1 MEKKKTPPP
10 TIDNDILARV
20 ERFATNFPEYLQR
33 LEKESQKISEN
44 LPKIT
49 LEVEEFKKVQT
60 TLTPALS
67 TAVRKALVEERNIFV
82 THAVKVLKEEI
93 DSVLKEYRHRTKEMT
108 QKYLENGEKFKSDM
122 EKTVSTLKQLLNLHK
137 QRLTYKGLLICL
149 VFCAASVL
157 TGSGLFYFFPQ
168 KVYYQDMNTAK
179 NIIMGRVTWE
189 RFNKLSPKEQDIL
202 VEGVKKHMLSLSHK
216 GAYNHRN

>member
-1 MEKKKTPPP
+1 MEKKKAPPP

-33 LEKESQKISEN
+33 LEKESKKIGEN

-82 THAVKVLKEEI
+82 AHAVKALKEDME
-93 DSVLKEYRHRTKEMT
+93 SVLKDYRHRTKEMT
-108 QKYLENGEKFKSDM
+108 QKYLEDGEKFKADI
-122 EKTVSTLKQLLNLHK
+122 ERTVSNLKQLLNLHK

-157 TGSGLFYFFPQ
+157 TGGGLFYFFPQ
-168 KVYYQDMNTAK
+168 KIYYQDINTAK
-179 NIIMGRVTWE
+179 NIVMGRVAWE
-189 RFNKLSPKEQDIL
+189 SFNKLSPKDQDIL
-202 VEGVKKHMLSLSHK
+202 VEAVKKHILLK
-216 GAYNHRN
+216 K

>member
-1 MEKKKTPPP
+1 MEKKKAPLR

-20 ERFATNFPEYLQR
+20 DRFATNFPEYLQR
-33 LEKESQKISEN
+33 LEKESQKIGEN

-67 TAVRKALVEERNIFV
+67 AAIRKVLIEERNIFV

-93 DSVLKEYRHRTKEMT
+93 DSVLKECRHQTKEMT
-108 QKYLENGEKFKSDM
+108 QKYLEDGEKFKTDM

-137 QRLTYKGLLICL
+137 QRLTHKGLLICF
-149 VFCAASVL
+149 VFCVASVL

-179 NIIMGRVTWE
+179 NILMGRVAWE
-189 RFNKLSPKEQDIL
+189 SFNKLSPKDQDIL
-202 VEGVKKHMLSLSHK
+202 VEAVKKHLLLK
-216 GAYNHRN
+216 K

>member
-1 MEKKKTPPP
+1 
-10 TIDNDILARV
+10 V
-20 ERFATNFPEYLQR
+20 
-33 LEKESQKISEN
+33 
-44 LPKIT
+44 
-49 LEVEEFKKVQT
+49 
-60 TLTPALS
+60 
-67 TAVRKALVEERNIFV
+67 KALKDDME
-82 THAVKVLKEEI
+82 
-93 DSVLKEYRHRTKEMT
+93 SVLKECRHRTKEMT
-108 QKYLENGEKFKSDM
+108 QKYLEDGEKFKADM
-122 EKTVSTLKQLLNLHK
+122 ERTVSILKQLLNLQK
-137 QRLTYKGLLICL
+137 QRLTHKGLLICF
-149 VFCAASVL
+149 VFCVTSVL

>member
-1 MEKKKTPPP
+1 MEKKKTPSP

-33 LEKESQKISEN
+33 LEKESKKISEN

-67 TAVRKALVEERNIFV
+67 AAVRKALIEEKNIFV
-82 THAVKVLKEEI
+82 THAAKALKEDME
-93 DSVLKEYRHRTKEMT
+93 SVLKDYRHRTKEMT
-108 QKYLENGEKFKSDM
+108 QKYLEDGEKFRADM
-122 EKTVSTLKQLLNLHK
+122 EKTVSTLKQLLNLQK
-137 QRLTYKGLLICL
+137 QRLTYKGLLICF
-149 VFCAASVL
+149 VFCVASVL

-189 RFNKLSPKEQDIL
+189 SFNKLSPKDQDIL
-202 VEGVKKHMLSLSHK
+202 VEGVKKYMLVK
-216 GAYNHRN
+216 N

>member
-20 ERFATNFPEYLQR
+20 DRFAINFPEYLQR
-33 LEKESQKISEN
+33 LEKESKKISEN

-67 TAVRKALVEERNIFV
+67 AAVRKALVEERNIFV

-122 EKTVSTLKQLLNLHK
+122 EKTVSTLKQLLNLQK
-137 QRLTYKGLLICL
+137 QRLTHKGLLICF

-179 NIIMGRVTWE
+179 NIVMGRVAWE
-189 RFNKLSPKEQDIL
+189 SFNKLSPKDQDIL
-202 VEGVKKHMLSLSHK
+202 VEAVKKHILLK
-216 GAYNHRN
+216 K

>member
-1 MEKKKTPPP
+1 MEKKKAPSC

-20 ERFATNFPEYLQR
+20 DRFATNFPEYLQR
-33 LEKESQKISEN
+33 LEKESKKISEN

-67 TAVRKALVEERNIFV
+67 AAVRKALLEERNIFV
-82 THAVKVLKEEI
+82 THAVKALKEDME
-93 DSVLKEYRHRTKEMT
+93 SVLKDYRHQTKEMT
-108 QKYLENGEKFKSDM
+108 QKYLEDGEKFKADM
-122 EKTVSTLKQLLNLHK
+122 ERTVSNLKQLLNLQK
-137 QRLTYKGLLICL
+137 QRLTHKGLLICL

-168 KVYYQDMNTAK
+168 KVYYQDMNAAK
-179 NIIMGRVTWE
+179 NIVMGRVAWE
-189 RFNKLSPKEQDIL
+189 SFNKLSPKDQDIL
-202 VEGVKKHMLSLSHK
+202 VDGVKKHLLSRKFSYVK
-216 GAYNHRN
+216 K

>member
-1 MEKKKTPPP
+1 MEKKKAPPR

-20 ERFATNFPEYLQR
+20 DRFATNFPEYLQR

-67 TAVRKALVEERNIFV
+67 AAVRKALIEERNIFV
-82 THAVKVLKEEI
+82 THAVKALKEDME
-93 DSVLKEYRHRTKEMT
+93 SVLKDYRHQTKEMT
-108 QKYLENGEKFKSDM
+108 QKYLEDGEKFKADM
-122 EKTVSTLKQLLNLHK
+122 EKTASTLKQLLNLQK

-149 VFCAASVL
+149 VFCGTSFL

-168 KVYYQDMNTAK
+168 NIYYQDINTAK
-179 NIIMGRVTWE
+179 NLVMGRVAWE
-189 RFNKLSPKEQDIL
+189 SFSKFSLKDQDIL
-202 VEGVKKHMLSLSHK
+202 VEDVKKYMLLAK
-216 GAYNHRN
+216 

>member
-1 MEKKKTPPP
+1 MEKKKAPLR

-20 ERFATNFPEYLQR
+20 DRFATNFPEYLQR
-33 LEKESQKISEN
+33 LEKESQKIGEN

-49 LEVEEFKKVQT
+49 LEVEEFKKIQT

-67 TAVRKALVEERNIFV
+67 AAVRKALIEERNIFV
-82 THAVKVLKEEI
+82 THALKALKEDMESI
-93 DSVLKEYRHRTKEMT
+93 LKDYRHQTKEMT
-108 QKYLENGEKFKSDM
+108 QKYLEDGEKFKGDM
-122 EKTVSTLKQLLNLHK
+122 EKTASTLKQLLNLQK

-149 VFCAASVL
+149 VFCGASVL

-179 NIIMGRVTWE
+179 NILMGRVAWE
-189 RFNKLSPKEQDIL
+189 SFSKFSPKDQDIL
-202 VEGVKKHMLSLSHK
+202 VEGVKNYMLVK
-216 GAYNHRN
+216 K